1 MGLCTGGSPWRSL
14 AWPGSRIQAKGKE
27 CEQEGGVVSIASS
40 APAGSTSVS
49 AIAISGT
56 PALHVLSCA
65 GLGI

>member
-49 AIAISGT
+49 T
-56 PALHVLSCA
+56 VLSQLCYIALALCA
-65 GLGI
+65 QG